1 MASFWSYWVIV
12 LTVVTI
18 VGITWIL
25 FANRK
30 REAQSS
36 EKTTGHVYDD
46 IEEYDNPLPAWWFYM
61 FVITIVWGIVYL
73 IIYPGMGNFAGVLG
87 WTQIGQYEQQVAAA
101 DEKYRDLRDR
111 YLALPVEEIAVDPA
125 VRKMGMR
132 MFANNCAQ
140 CHGADA
146 KGAYGFPNL
155 TDDDWIYGGDAAT
168 IKATLVNGRQA
179 VMPAWGDV
187 IGDKGIKDVTQ
198 YLLRLNGRDA
208 DVAQADAGET
218 VFKTYCVACHGA
230 DGTGNQAM
238 GAPNLTNGVWL
249 YGGSEEQI
257 AQTLRAWQSRNAE
270 PLIDLRAAITGAK
283 TMDDMSDLVAQ
294 KKGKAF
300 FDALRDEMTEFNG
313 VEERVMIARKAEAET
328 TNSMVKYVIVGAA
341 AIAVSRMPA
350 LRASVRSRRFSMSYN
365 MPCIRY
371 LPSSLT

>member
-1 MASFWSYWVIV
+1 MASFWSYWVII

-18 VGITWIL
+18 VGISWIL

-36 EKTTGHVYDD
+36 EKTTGHVYDE

-61 FVITIVWGIVYL
+61 FVITIVWGIGYL

-101 DEKYRDLRDR
+101 DEKYRDMRDR

-187 IGDKGIKDVTQ
+187 IGDQGIKDVTQ
-198 YLLRLNGRDA
+198 YLLRLNGRDSDA
-208 DVAQADAGET
+208 AQADAGET

-257 AQTLRAWQSRNAE
+257 AQTLRAGR
-270 PLIDLRAAITGAK
+270 
-283 TMDDMSDLVAQ
+283 
-294 KKGKAF
+294 
-300 FDALRDEMTEFNG
+300 NG
-313 VEERVMIARKAEAET
+313 V
-328 TNSMVKYVIVGAA
+328 
-341 AIAVSRMPA
+341 MPA
-350 LRASVRSRRFSMSYN
+350 FKDTLSEDK
-365 MPCIRY
+365 IHI
-371 LPSSLT
+371 LTAYVYGLNKQ

>member
-1 MASFWSYWVIV
+1 MASFWSYWVII

-30 REAQSS
+30 REAQQQD
-36 EKTTGHVYDD
+36 KTTGHVYDG

-61 FVITIVWGIVYL
+61 FAITIVWGIGYL

-87 WTQIGQYEQQVAAA
+87 WTQIGQYEQQVATA
-101 DEKYRDLRDR
+101 DEKYREMRDR

-179 VMPAWGDV
+179 VMPAWLGV
-187 IGDKGIKDVTQ
+187 IGEKGITDVTQ
-198 YLLRLNGRDA
+198 YLLLLNGRDA
-208 DVAQADAGET
+208 DVAQAAAGET
-218 VFKTYCVACHGA
+218 IFKTYCVACHGA
-230 DGTGNQAM
+230 DGTGNPAM

-257 AQTLRAWQSRNAE
+257 AQTLRAGR
-270 PLIDLRAAITGAK
+270 
-283 TMDDMSDLVAQ
+283 
-294 KKGKAF
+294 
-300 FDALRDEMTEFNG
+300 NG
-313 VEERVMIARKAEAET
+313 V
-328 TNSMVKYVIVGAA
+328 
-341 AIAVSRMPA
+341 MPA
-350 LRASVRSRRFSMSYN
+350 FKDTLSEDKIHILSAYVYGLN
-365 MPCIRY
+365 KQ
-371 LPSSLT
+371 